1 MYSDAH
7 LFHKQAHAGRF
18 DSRIALLFALFI
30 FVLIAPGAF
39 AQTVT
44 PVTNAYQDS
53 VNDINPD
60 YTAEDETA
68 IATQP
73 LAAQSAVREG
83 LRDNGFSK
91 NGPWNT
97 KLPPNVPLA
106 TNSAAIVASI
116 TQDEQ
121 DTNGAWVLNT
131 DTFSTPIFYVSRNT
145 PVQNWTYSDC
155 QNLPQLA
162 PVIAGSLENV
172 PTPADLIA
180 SQGTDGSTTIYQP
193 STDTYWDFWRA
204 QKDASGHWSACWG
217 GKIEHYSH
225 NPGIF
230 TNPLGASASGLPL
243 GAGVIRISELQR
255 GLIDHAIILVVPRT
269 QANCFSWPANR
280 DDGNTVGSDIPCEG
294 QRLRLNPSFDVTML
308 YGRATQTI
316 ARAMQQYGLIVTDH
330 GGAIV
335 TYAEDERPYE
345 ATHGGVNPYPAL
357 EDPDSILTPLEQ
369 QAVLTQIPI
378 DQLQALPFNYG
389 KPQR

>member
-1 MYSDAH
+1 MYSH
-7 LFHKQAHAGRF
+7 RQLFHEQAHAGRF
-18 DSRIALLFALFI
+18 DSRIALLSALLI
-30 FVLIAPGAF
+30 FVLIAPAAF
-39 AQTVT
+39 AQTAQG
-44 PVTNAYQDS
+44 TNAYPGA
-53 VNDINPD
+53 VNDVSSDDAPEIQ
-60 YTAEDETA
+60 TA
-68 IATQP
+68 IAAEP
-73 LAAQSAVREG
+73 LAAQNAFGDPRP
-83 LRDNGFSK
+83 DNGFSK

-106 TNSAAIVASI
+106 PNSAAIVANI
-116 TQDEQ
+116 VQDEQ
-121 DTNGAWVLNT
+121 DTNRAWVLNT
-131 DTFSTPIFYVSRNT
+131 DTFSTPIFYVSHHT

-172 PTPADLIA
+172 PTPPDLIA
-180 SQGTDGSTTIYQP
+180 SQGTDGSITIYQP

-230 TNPLGASASGLPL
+230 TNRLGASASGLPL

-255 GLIDHAIILVVPRT
+255 GFIDHAIILVVPRT

-294 QRLRLNPSFDVTML
+294 QRLRLNPSFDVSAL
-308 YGRATQTI
+308 YGPATQTI

-330 GGAIV
+330 GGAVV
-335 TYAEDERPYE
+335 TYAEDERLYE
-345 ATHGGVNPYPAL
+345 STHGGVNPYPAL
-357 EDPDSILTPLEQ
+357 EDPDSLLTPPEQ

-378 DQLQALPFNYG
+378 DQLQALPLNYG
-389 KPQR
+389 EPRR

>member
-1 MYSDAH
+1 MYSH
-7 LFHKQAHAGRF
+7 RQLFHEQAHAGRF
-18 DSRIALLFALFI
+18 DSRIALLSALLI
-30 FVLIAPGAF
+30 FVLIAPAAF
-39 AQTVT
+39 AQTAQG
-44 PVTNAYQDS
+44 TNAYPGA
-53 VNDINPD
+53 VNDVSSDDAPEIQ
-60 YTAEDETA
+60 TA
-68 IATQP
+68 IAAEP
-73 LAAQSAVREG
+73 LAAQNAFGDPRP
-83 LRDNGFSK
+83 DNGFSK

-106 TNSAAIVASI
+106 PNSAAIVANI
-116 TQDEQ
+116 VQDEQ
-121 DTNGAWVLNT
+121 DTNRAWVLNT
-131 DTFSTPIFYVSRNT
+131 DTFSTPIFYVSRHT
-145 PVQNWTYSDC
+145 AVQTWTYSDC

-162 PVIAGSLENV
+162 PVIASSLENV
-172 PTPADLIA
+172 PTPPDLFA

-255 GLIDHAIILVVPRT
+255 GFIDHAIILVVPRT

-294 QRLRLNPSFDVTML
+294 QRLRLNPSFDVSTL
-308 YGRATQTI
+308 YGPATQTI

-330 GGAIV
+330 GGAVV
-335 TYAEDERPYE
+335 TYAEDERLYE
-345 ATHGGVNPYPAL
+345 STHGGVNPYPAL
-357 EDPDSILTPLEQ
+357 EDPDSLLTPPEQ

-378 DQLQALPFNYG
+378 DQLQALPLNYG
-389 KPQR
+389 EPRR